1 VAETRVYVARHG
13 EAAYETQLITDDGG
27 TLTELGRSQ
36 AAGLAAE
43 LAADAA
49 GNGITHVWTSSR
61 SRAVQTAEIAAG
73 ALGCDVTVREGLR
86 EFGVGA
92 FAGQPQTA
100 QDPLAGTFF
109 AWLDGDLDVRIDGG
123 ESGTELAARVR
134 AVLEE
139 VAGSHP
145 GESVLVISHGGA
157 MGVGLPALAA
167 NLPSDIIRLHPL
179 PNCGVVE
186 LTAQSADWRAVR
198 WLDRAVDD

>member
-1 VAETRVYVARHG
+1 MALTRVYVARHG

-27 TLTELGRSQ
+27 TLTGLGRSQ
-36 AAGLAAE
+36 TSDLAAGLA
-43 LAADAA
+43 DRS
-49 GNGITHVWTSSR
+49 ITHVWTSSR

-92 FAGQPQTA
+92 FAGQPETA
-100 QDPLAGTFF
+100 QDPLAATFL
-109 AWLDGDLDVRIDGG
+109 AWLDGDLDVRVDGG
-123 ESGTELAARVR
+123 ETGVELAARVR
-134 AVLEE
+134 TVLEE
-139 VAGSHP
+139 AAGSHP

-167 NLPSDIIRLHPL
+167 NLPHDIVRLHPL

-186 LTAQSADWRAVR
+186 LVVEDDGWRAVR
-198 WLDRAVDD
+198 WVDQVVED